1 MAKTKRLA
9 AILLAVVMMISSMS
23 VAASAAYTA
32 YLDSAITD
40 QYNSIDKVE
49 LEKAQ
54 KASLLL
60 DDLDIM
66 LAKEEIVLDIPL
78 IGTIDL
84 TSTDAALDSIYDL
97 TGNWLYGS
105 LTVGDLVVLENNRG
119 DIASV
124 RRTTTDKTDVDVIES
139 LVTYLANCAPTLVEM
154 IDPDADFSWGI
165 VKGFL
170 PPEFRIIIDDF
181 NAWLDELLWDLLHP
195 VNEEVMP
202 DDPTLDYFVQFLCD
216 NQLGMEEG
224 SARALT
230 MGFEGVMPGFTLDID
245 GTNANAYRA
254 LEEGIYQALNAFI
267 VPLLNNELKDVISDA
282 VASNQDD
289 GGDLYQIINVNYNI
303 PGYTF
308 DREKGLMEQLNDM
321 FGEVVDLML
330 IPLTDRPAGTTYT
343 FEWDST
349 VAENENYV
357 DVLETNLHGVMSMII
372 KAGGEDMSAF
382 NPDGKSLEEIGDYIA
397 RIAVDEFV
405 KHMTIP
411 ENATMEQVAY
421 LGLRE
426 LCASVMPENYYALL
440 PSTTT
445 DAGYRAEIIEIAAD
459 LGTYYLNN
467 NIGLDCAMSTT
478 SGEFLTAFIYWCEDY
493 TNCLFDATQYNTVK
507 TQIANGETG
516 VDGWDLIDTILWQ
529 FIPKDW
535 IPYATMFADEDGAG
549 VAADLTFESL
559 LNYFLDVIFT
569 FNVEKLDT
577 FFAHNTSSP
586 LYTKNVRVFFMDW
599 ISSILNTA
607 FTPSTATACVEATLT
622 CFEDVIDPVSNA
634 TDIICNILKALD
646 EDKDLQTTV
655 INLVTMLMGLADPQ
669 SLSDVDIDIDS
680 RINCT
685 SGSIPADTKMRIS
698 NYSDGVNSGWLPVGA
713 TAIDQDK
720 MYEIEL
726 ISLTNNAGL
735 TASVTSGT
743 KIAANGYLDVNIS
756 GTVAATTE
764 ARFDLTYYLL
774 DEDGAR
780 INDGTPLVKSVYT
793 HLYTATGNYD
803 VTSAESTANNVT
815 FEDFSTYL
823 YTTDVYTASL
833 FSILATNES
842 GLVTSAVDI
851 TKAIVTGT
859 LPTGISANVPT
870 SGAIVS
876 IDDSSATTDSYGT
889 VNPYVS
895 NVDPDA
901 AQPYGIYEVTI
912 QFEVQGKNLFGQTT
926 TGTSEARAHK
936 IVVYNDFGL
945 PGLLNDVMSTNR
957 QRIDFAADADAEWTA
972 YQNAVSAGY
981 ALIQGNPDHSK
992 MFADVTNPDGSA
1004 NAYSAAVTAIETAL
1018 AALDAKAVTD
1028 ATKLA
1033 ALEEAVETY
1042 AGTDREDYLLY
1053 TYDRF
1058 KDAYNRAN
1066 DLVNSQVAPEGD
1078 TTFVAPAI
1086 PVFDLVYAKEQLELW
1101 GGRLITKTVDT
1112 RYLEE
1117 ELEKTESLVENEY
1130 ATDLW
1135 ADLEAQIILAD
1146 GYIDN
1151 PASTTQGRV
1160 NANRVNLMEAMLALK
1175 PKYLT
1180 NVGTNSPVIDTKNS
1194 LVYGLTEGLTTTS
1207 IGNWVTGAS
1216 GYTVTFTAST
1226 GSTMGTGSTI
1236 TVYVENTTNVVA
1248 TYTVIIY
1255 GDIDGDGSVG
1265 DADLMTLMAHI
1276 EGTEDPG
1283 IAAGGAYFLAADL
1296 TRDGIVDSD
1305 DLAILMTGS
1314 VNQTNPTA

>member
-23 VAASAAYTA
+23 VAASAAHTA

-216 NQLGMEEG
+216 NQLGMEAD
-224 SARALT
+224 SARAIA

-245 GTNANAYRA
+245 GTDANAYRA
-254 LEEGIYQALNAFI
+254 LEEGIYQALNEFV
-267 VPLLNNELKDVISDA
+267 VPLLNNELKDVIVDA
-282 VASNQDD
+282 VAANQDD

-330 IPLTDRPAGTTYT
+330 IPLTDRPADTTYT
-343 FEWDST
+343 FEWDT
-349 VAENENYV
+349 TLDTDQTYV
-357 DVLETNLHGVMSMII
+357 DLLEANLHGVMSMII
-372 KAGGEDMSAF
+372 VAGGEANFDPYA
-382 NPDGKSLEEIGDYIA
+382 KSLEEIGDYIA

-445 DAGYRAEIIEIAAD
+445 NAGYRAEIIEIAAD

-467 NIGLDCAMSTT
+467 NIGLDCDMSTT
-478 SGEFLTAFIYWCEDY
+478 SGEFLTAFILWCEDY
-493 TNCLFDATQYNTVK
+493 TNCLFDNTQYNTVK

-535 IPYATMFADEDGAG
+535 IPYATMFADANGAG
-549 VAADLTFESL
+549 VASDLTFESL
-559 LNYFLDVIFT
+559 LNYFLDTIFT
-569 FNVEKLDT
+569 FDVEKLDT

-634 TDIICNILKALD
+634 TDIICNILKAID

-735 TASVTSGT
+735 TASVTEGY
-743 KIAANGYLDVNIS
+743 KIAANGYLDVTIS

-780 INDGTPLVKSVYT
+780 INNGTPLVKSVYT

-851 TKAIVTGT
+851 KKAIVTGT

-870 SGAIVS
+870 SGSIVS

-912 QFEVQGKNLFGQTT
+912 QFEVQGSNLFGQTT
-926 TGTSEARAHK
+926 TGTSEARTHK

-1004 NAYSAAVTAIETAL
+1004 NAYSAAVTAIETAI

-1033 ALEEAVETY
+1033 ALETAVEAY
-1042 AGTDREDYLLY
+1042 ADTDREDYLLY

-1066 DLVNSQVAPEGD
+1066 GLVNSQVAPAGEEA
-1078 TTFVAPAI
+1078 TFVAPAI
-1086 PVFDLVYAKEQLELW
+1086 PVFDLVYAKNQLNLW

-1175 PKYLT
+1175 PKYL
-1180 NVGTNSPVIDTKNS
+1180 NAENASVVIDSKDMII
-1194 LVYGLTEGLTTTS
+1194 YGIPAGTSTALLGNYVSDVDQDKWYSECSDTT
-1207 IGNWVTGAS
+1207 I
-1216 GYTVTFTAST
+1216 ST
-1226 GSTMGTGSTI
+1226 GSEVRILDIDDDS
-1236 TVYVENTTNVVA
+1236 VVA
-1248 TYTVIIY
+1248 TYWVVIT
-1255 GDIDGDGSVG
+1255 GDVNGDGGIDISDVNAVDEHIAG
-1265 DADLMTLMAHI
+1265 TTLLV
-1276 EGTEDPG
+1276 EGSLS
-1283 IAAGGAYFLAADL
+1283 FKAAD
-1296 TRDGIVDSD
+1296 TNSDGVINSTDRD
-1305 DLAILMTGS
+1305 AINALKS
-1314 VNQTNPTA
+1314 

>member
-1 MAKTKRLA
+1 MKKAKR
-9 AILLAVVMMISSMS
+9 LLAVLMSAIMIFGTMS
-23 VAASAAYTA
+23 VAASAVYTP

-84 TSTDAALDSIYDL
+84 TSIDAALNSIYDL
-97 TGNWLYGS
+97 TGNWLYGN
-105 LTVGDLVVLENNRG
+105 LTVGDLVVLETYRDN
-119 DIASV
+119 IASV
-124 RRTTTDKTDVDVIES
+124 RRTTSGKTDVDVIES
-139 LVTYLANCAPTLVEM
+139 LVTYLANCAPRLLQM
-154 IDPDADFSWGI
+154 IDPDSGFSWGI

-224 SARALT
+224 SARAIA
-230 MGFEGVMPGFTLDID
+230 MGFEGVMPGFLLDID
-245 GTNANAYRA
+245 GGDANAYRA

-267 VPLLNNELKDVISDA
+267 VPILNSGLKTTIRNA
-282 VASNQDD
+282 VESNAEN
-289 GGDLYQIINVNYNI
+289 GGDLHEIIDTNYVVES
-303 PGYTF
+303 YSF

-321 FGEVVDLML
+321 FGEVVDIML
-330 IPLTDRPAGTTYT
+330 IPLNERPEDTTYT
-343 FEWDST
+343 FEWSYDIPADGT
-349 VAENENYV
+349 YI
-357 DVLETNLHGVMSMII
+357 DLLEANLHGVMSMII

-411 ENATMEQVAY
+411 EDATMEQVAY

-440 PSTTT
+440 PSTTD

-467 NIGLDCAMSTT
+467 NIGLDCDMDTT
-478 SGEFLTAFIYWCEDY
+478 SGEFLTAFIFWCEDY
-493 TNCLFDATQYNTVK
+493 TNCLFDNAQYNTVK
-507 TQIANGETG
+507 ADIAAGTEG
-516 VDGWDLIDTILWQ
+516 IDGWDLIDTILWEI
-529 FIPKDW
+529 IPKEW
-535 IPYATMFADEDGAG
+535 IPYATMFADANGAG
-549 VAADLTFESL
+549 VATDLTFESL
-559 LNYFLDVIFT
+559 LNYFLDTIFK
-569 FNVEKLDT
+569 FDVEKLDI
-577 FFAHNTSSP
+577 FFKHNTNSP
-586 LYTKNVRVFFMDW
+586 LYTKNVRVFFIDW
-599 ISSILNTA
+599 ISDILNGA
-607 FTPSTATACVEATLT
+607 FTPSGVTSCVPTGITSFEA
-622 CFEDVIDPVSNA
+622 FINPVTNA
-634 TDIICNILKALD
+634 TGTICNILKALD

-685 SGSIPADTKMRIS
+685 AGSIPSGTKMRIS

-726 ISLTNNAGL
+726 ISLTNTAGL

-743 KIAANGYLDVNIS
+743 KIAANGYLDVAIS
-756 GTVAATTE
+756 GTVAATAE

-780 INDGTPLVKSVYT
+780 INNGTPLVKSVYT

-823 YTTDVYTASL
+823 YTTDVYNAAL

-851 TKAIVTGT
+851 KKAIVTGT

-945 PGLLNDVMSTNR
+945 PGLLDDVMSTNR

-972 YQNAVSAGY
+972 YQNAVSAGF
-981 ALIQGNPDHSK
+981 ALMDGNPDHSK
-992 MFADVTNPDGSA
+992 MFADVNNPDGSA

-1033 ALEEAVETY
+1033 ALETAVEAY
-1042 AGTDREDYLLY
+1042 ADADREDYLLY

-1058 KDAYNRAN
+1058 KDAYNHAN
-1066 DLVNSQVAPEGD
+1066 DLVNSQVAPAGEEA
-1078 TTFVAPAI
+1078 TFVAPAI

-1112 RYLEE
+1112 RYLAEE
-1117 ELEKTESLVENEY
+1117 VAKANALTASAY
-1130 ATDLW
+1130 APDLW
-1135 ADLEAQIILAD
+1135 ADVATELALANS
-1146 GYIDN
+1146 YITT
-1151 PASTTQGRV
+1151 PTSTTQGKV

-1175 PKYLT
+1175 PKYLEPATGT
-1180 NVGTNSPVIDTKNS
+1180 NTVIDSKDMTIYNITPGAASATDFVSAASSYTMTETLYDNAEYVGTGTKINV
-1194 LVYGLTEGLTTTS
+1194 LQ
-1207 IGNWVTGAS
+1207 
-1216 GYTVTFTAST
+1216 
-1226 GSTMGTGSTI
+1226 GSNI
-1236 TVYVENTTNVVA
+1236 VA
-1248 TYTVIIY
+1248 TYTVILYGDANGDGAIDDSDKTAINDYLDGYDQDKFAVDGAFFKAADVNRDGVIDSSDVTLIDDYIY
-1255 GDIDGDGSVG
+1255 G
-1265 DADLMTLMAHI
+1265 
-1276 EGTEDPG
+1276 EG
-1283 IAAGGAYFLAADL
+1283 I
-1296 TRDGIVDSD
+1296 ISQ
-1305 DLAILMTGS
+1305 
-1314 VNQTNPTA
+1314 N

>member
-1 MAKTKRLA
+1 MAKSKRLA

-23 VAASAAYTA
+23 VAASAAHTA

-202 DDPTLDYFVQFLCD
+202 EDPTLDYFVQFLCD
-216 NQLGMEEG
+216 NQLGMEAD
-224 SARALT
+224 SARAIA

-245 GTNANAYRA
+245 GTDANAYRA
-254 LEEGIYQALNAFI
+254 LEEGIYQALNEFV
-267 VPLLNNELKDVISDA
+267 VPLLNNELKDVIVDA
-282 VASNQDD
+282 VAANQDD

-330 IPLTDRPAGTTYT
+330 IPLTDRPADTTYT
-343 FEWDST
+343 FEWDT
-349 VAENENYV
+349 TLDTDQTYV
-357 DVLETNLHGVMSMII
+357 DLLEANLHGVMSMII
-372 KAGGEDMSAF
+372 VAGGEANFDPSA
-382 NPDGKSLEEIGDYIA
+382 KSLEEIGDYIA

-478 SGEFLTAFIYWCEDY
+478 SGEFLTAFILWCEDY
-493 TNCLFDATQYNTVK
+493 TNCLFDNTQYNTVK

-535 IPYATMFADEDGAG
+535 IPYGEMFNNGAG
-549 VAADLTFESL
+549 TAADLTFESL
-559 LNYFLDVIFT
+559 LNYFLDTIFT
-569 FNVEKLDT
+569 FDVEKLDT

-586 LYTKNVRVFFMDW
+586 LYTKNVRVFFIDW
-599 ISSILNTA
+599 ISDILNGA
-607 FTPSTATACVEATLT
+607 FTPSGATSCVPTGITSFEA
-622 CFEDVIDPVSNA
+622 FINPVTNA
-634 TDIICNILKALD
+634 TGTICNILKAID

-685 SGSIPADTKMRIS
+685 SGSIPDGTKMRIS

-726 ISLTNNAGL
+726 ISLTNTAGL
-735 TASVTSGT
+735 TASVTEGY
-743 KIAANGYLDVNIS
+743 KIAANGYLDVTIS

-780 INDGTPLVKSVYT
+780 INNGTPLVKSVYT

-912 QFEVQGKNLFGQTT
+912 QFEVQGKNILGQTT

-957 QRIDFAADADAEWTA
+957 QRIDFATDADAEWTA
-972 YQNAVSAGY
+972 YQNAVSSGY

-1004 NAYSAAVTAIETAL
+1004 NAYSAAVTAIETAI

-1033 ALEEAVETY
+1033 ALETAVEAY
-1042 AGTDREDYLLY
+1042 ADTDREDYLLY

-1066 DLVNSQVAPEGD
+1066 GLVNSQVAPEGD

-1117 ELEKTESLVENEY
+1117 ELEKTESLTEADY

-1135 ADLEAQIILAD
+1135 ADLEAEITLAD
-1146 GYIDN
+1146 SYIDN
-1151 PASTTQGRV
+1151 PASTTQGKV

-1175 PKYLT
+1175 PKYLQP
-1180 NVGTNSPVIDTKNS
+1180 VGTKTTVVDTKNF
-1194 LVYGLTEGLTTTS
+1194 LVYGLTTKLTEATLS
-1207 IGNWVTGAS
+1207 EWIEAAN
-1216 GYTVTFTAST
+1216 GYTVDTAPAS
-1226 GSTMGTGSTI
+1226 GSYYGTGSTI
-1236 TVYVENTTNVVA
+1236 TVSPASSTTIAA
-1248 TYTVIIY
+1248 TYTIIIY
-1255 GDIDGDGSVG
+1255 CDLNGDGEITSTDDNILGAHLDGDDVSILVEGS
-1265 DADLMTLMAHI
+1265 
-1276 EGTEDPG
+1276 
-1283 IAAGGAYFLAADL
+1283 AAFIAADL
-1296 TRDGIVDSD
+1296 DRDGAITENDY
-1305 DLAILMTGS
+1305 DLYSTT
-1314 VNQTNPTA
+1314 VNQVNPAA

>member
-1 MAKTKRLA
+1 MSKAKR
-9 AILLAVVMMISSMS
+9 LLAVLMSAIMIFGTVS
-23 VAASAAYTA
+23 VAASAVHSP

-105 LTVGDLVVLENNRG
+105 LTVGDLVVLETYRDN
-119 DIASV
+119 IASV
-124 RRTTTDKTDVDVIES
+124 RRTTADKTDVDVIES

-154 IDPDADFSWGI
+154 IDPDSGFSWGI

-195 VNEEVMP
+195 VNEEAMP
-202 DDPTLDYFVQFLCD
+202 EDPTLDYFVQFLCD

-224 SARALT
+224 SARALA
-230 MGFEGVMPGFTLDID
+230 MGFEGVMPGFLLDID
-245 GTNANAYRA
+245 GGDANAYRA
-254 LEEGIYQALNAFI
+254 LEEGIYQALNAFV
-267 VPLLNNELKDVISDA
+267 VPLLNNELKDVIVDA
-282 VASNQDD
+282 VAANQDD

-330 IPLTDRPAGTTYT
+330 IPKAERPADTTYT
-343 FEWDST
+343 FEWSYT
-349 VAENENYV
+349 IPAGETYV
-357 DVLETNLHGVMSMII
+357 DLLEDNLHGVMSMII
-372 KAGGEDMSAF
+372 KAGGEDMAAF

-411 ENATMEQVAY
+411 SDATMEEVAY

-426 LCASVMPENYYALL
+426 LCASVMPEQYYALL
-440 PSTTT
+440 DRETTS
-445 DAGYRAEIIEIAAD
+445 DAAYRSAIIEIAAD

-467 NIGLDCAMSTT
+467 NIGLDCDMDTT
-478 SGEFLTAFIYWCEDY
+478 SGEFLTAFILWCEDY
-493 TNCLFDATQYNTVK
+493 TNCLFDNAQYNTVK
-507 TQIANGETG
+507 AQIAAGTAG
-516 VDGWDLIDTILWQ
+516 VDGWDLIDTILWEI
-529 FIPKDW
+529 IPKEW
-535 IPYATMFADEDGAG
+535 IPYATMFADANGAG
-549 VAADLTFESL
+549 VASDLTFESL
-559 LNYFLDVIFT
+559 LNYFLDTIFT
-569 FNVEKLDT
+569 FDVKKLDT

-586 LYTKNVRVFFMDW
+586 LYTKNVRVFFIDW
-599 ISSILNTA
+599 ISDILNGA
-607 FTPSTATACVEATLT
+607 FTPSTATSCVPAGITSFEAFINPIT
-622 CFEDVIDPVSNA
+622 NA
-634 TDIICNILKALD
+634 TDTICNILKALD

-669 SLSDVDIDIDS
+669 SLSDVDIDIDG

-685 SGSIPADTKMRIS
+685 AGSVPDGTKMRIS

-735 TASVTSGT
+735 TASVTTGN
-743 KIAANGYLDVNIS
+743 KIPANGYVDVAIS

-780 INDGTPLVKSVYT
+780 INNGTPLVKSVYT

-823 YTTDVYTASL
+823 YTTDVYNAAL

-851 TKAIVTGT
+851 KKSIVTGT

-945 PGLLNDVMSTNR
+945 PGLLDDIMSTNR
-957 QRIDFAADADAEWTA
+957 QRIDFASDADAEWTA
-972 YQNAVSAGY
+972 YQNAVSAGF

-1033 ALEEAVETY
+1033 ALKTAVEAY
-1042 AGTDREDYLLY
+1042 ADTDREDYLLY

-1066 DLVNSQVAPEGD
+1066 DLVNSQVAPAGEEA
-1078 TTFVAPAI
+1078 TFVAPAI

-1117 ELEKTESLVENEY
+1117 ELEKTESLVENDY

-1135 ADLEAQIILAD
+1135 ADLEAEIILAD

-1175 PKYLT
+1175 PKYL
-1180 NVGTNSPVIDTKNS
+1180 NAENASVVIDSKDMII
-1194 LVYGLTEGLTTTS
+1194 YGIPAGTSTALLGNYVSDVDQDKWYSECSDTT
-1207 IGNWVTGAS
+1207 I
-1216 GYTVTFTAST
+1216 ST
-1226 GSTMGTGSTI
+1226 GSEVRILDIDDDSI
-1236 TVYVENTTNVVA
+1236 VA
-1248 TYTVIIY
+1248 TYWVVIT
-1255 GDIDGDGSVG
+1255 GDVNGDGGIDISDVNAVDEHIAG
-1265 DADLMTLMAHI
+1265 TTLLV
-1276 EGTEDPG
+1276 EGSLS
-1283 IAAGGAYFLAADL
+1283 FKAAD
-1296 TRDGIVDSD
+1296 TNSDGVINSTDRD
-1305 DLAILMTGS
+1305 AINALKS
-1314 VNQTNPTA
+1314 

>member
-1 MAKTKRLA
+1 MINKMPRFWGGKDNVMAKSKRLV

-23 VAASAAYTA
+23 VAASAAHTA
-32 YLDSAITD
+32 YLDSAITG

-78 IGTIDL
+78 IGTLDL
-84 TSTDAALDSIYDL
+84 TSIDAALDSIYDL

-105 LTVGDLVVLENNRG
+105 LTVGDLVVLETYRDN
-119 DIASV
+119 ISTI
-124 RRTTTDKTDVDVIES
+124 RRTTEGKTDVDVIES
-139 LVTYLANCAPTLVEM
+139 LVTYLSNCAPRLVQM
-154 IDPDADFSWGI
+154 IDPEADFSWGI

-202 DDPTLDYFVQFLCD
+202 DNPSLDYFVQFLCD
-216 NQLGMEEG
+216 NQLGMEAG
-224 SARALT
+224 SARAIA
-230 MGFEGVMPGFTLDID
+230 MGFEGVMPGFLLDID
-245 GTNANAYRA
+245 GTDANAYRA
-254 LEEGIYQALNAFI
+254 LEEGIYQALNEFV
-267 VPLLNNELKDVISDA
+267 VPLLNNELKDVIADA
-282 VASNQDD
+282 VAANQDD
-289 GGDLYQIINVNYNI
+289 GGDLYQIIDVNYNI

-308 DREKGLMEQLNDM
+308 DREKGLMEQLNAM
-321 FGEVVDLML
+321 FGSVVNLML
-330 IPLTDRPAGTTYT
+330 LPVDERPAEYNFVWADVG
-343 FEWDST
+343 EG
-349 VAENENYV
+349 ENYV
-357 DVLETNLHGVMSMII
+357 DVLEANLHGVMSMII
-372 KAGGEDMSAF
+372 VAGGEASFDPYAE
-382 NPDGKSLEEIGDYIA
+382 GVELEQIGDYIA

-411 ENATMEQVAY
+411 EDATMEEVAY

-426 LCASVMPENYYALL
+426 LCASVMPENYYELL
-440 PSTTT
+440 PATTD
-445 DAGYRAEIIEIAAD
+445 DAGYRAAIIEIAAD

-467 NIGLDCAMSTT
+467 NIGLECAMSTT
-478 SGEFLTAFIYWCEDY
+478 SGEFLTAFILWCEDY
-493 TNCLFDATQYNTVK
+493 TNCLFDAEQYDNVM
-507 TQIANGETG
+507 TQIESGTEG

-535 IPYATMFADEDGAG
+535 IPYATMFADENGAG

-559 LNYFLDVIFT
+559 LNYFLDVIFK
-569 FNVEKLDT
+569 FDVEKLDT
-577 FFAHNTSSP
+577 FFGHNTSSP

-622 CFEDVIDPVSNA
+622 CFEDVINPVSNA

-685 SGSIPADTKMRIS
+685 SGSVPDGTKMRIS

-713 TAIDQDK
+713 TAIDQDQ
-720 MYEIEL
+720 MYQIEL
-726 ISLTNNAGL
+726 ISLTNTAGL
-735 TASVTSGT
+735 TASVTEGY
-743 KIAANGYLDVNIS
+743 KIAANGYLDVAIS

-774 DEDGAR
+774 DEDGVK
-780 INDGTPLVKSVYT
+780 INGGTPLVKSVYT
-793 HLYTATGNYD
+793 HLYTVTGNYD

-815 FEDFSTYL
+815 FEAFSTYL
-823 YTTDVYTASL
+823 YTTDVYNAAL

-851 TKAIVTGT
+851 TKSIVTGT
-859 LPTGISANVPT
+859 LPTGISANAPT
-870 SGAIVS
+870 SGVIVS

-901 AQPYGIYEVTI
+901 AQPYGIYDVSI
-912 QFEVQGKNLFGQTT
+912 QFEVQGTSLLGQTT
-926 TGTSEARAHK
+926 TETSDERAHS
-936 IVVYNDFGL
+936 IVVYDDFGL
-945 PGLLNDVMSTNR
+945 PALLDDIMSTNR
-957 QRIDFAADADAEWTA
+957 QRVDYADDANTEWNNYLA
-972 YQNAVSAGY
+972 AVSAGY
-981 ALIQGNPDHSK
+981 ALIHGNPDHDK
-992 MFADVTNPDGSA
+992 MFNDVNPDLEGIQ
-1004 NAYSAAVTAIETAL
+1004 NDYYTKVEDINDAV

-1028 ATKLA
+1028 AAKLA
-1033 ALEEAVETY
+1033 ELKAAVETY

-1066 DLVNSQVAPEGD
+1066 GIVNSQVAPAGEEA
-1078 TTFVAPAI
+1078 TFVAPAI
-1086 PVFDLVYAKEQLELW
+1086 PVFDIVYARDQLNLW
-1101 GGRLITKTVDT
+1101 GSRLITKTVDT
-1112 RYLEE
+1112 RYLAEE
-1117 ELEKTESLVENEY
+1117 VAKATALTSSAY
-1130 ATDLW
+1130 APDLW
-1135 ADLEAQIILAD
+1135 ADVNTELTLAQ
-1146 GYIDN
+1146 GYIAA

-1160 NANRVNLMEAMLALK
+1160 NATRVNLMEAMLALK
-1175 PKYLT
+1175 PGYIT
-1180 NVGTNSPVIDTKNS
+1180 P
-1194 LVYGLTEGLTTTS
+1194 
-1207 IGNWVTGAS
+1207 VTGVSVLDTNNMYLYVNANTQSLESVVS
-1216 GYTVTFTAST
+1216 GINGYAVNCEFVTRLVT
-1226 GSTMGTGSTI
+1226 GSII
-1236 TVYVENTTNVVA
+1236 TATKADSPTV
-1248 TYTVIIY
+1248 TYTVIVR
-1255 GDIDGDGSVG
+1255 GDVDCNGLLNANDAEIVTCYID
-1265 DADLMTLMAHI
+1265 
-1276 EGTEDPG
+1276 EDPTVLE
-1283 IAAGGAYFLAADL
+1283 AGSIEFAAADEN
-1296 TRDGIVDSD
+1296 RDGEITSD
-1305 DLAILMTGS
+1305 DFDALYGNL
-1314 VNQTNPTA
+1314 

>member
-267 VPLLNNELKDVISDA
+267 VPILNSGLKTTIRNA
-282 VASNQDD
+282 VESNAEN
-289 GGDLYQIINVNYNI
+289 GGDLHEIIDTNYVVES
-303 PGYTF
+303 YSF

-321 FGEVVDLML
+321 FGEVVDIML
-330 IPLTDRPAGTTYT
+330 IPKADRPADTTYT
-343 FEWDST
+343 FEWSYDIPAGGT
-349 VAENENYV
+349 YV
-357 DVLETNLHGVMSMII
+357 DLLEANLHGVMSMII

-440 PSTTT
+440 PSTTN

-467 NIGLDCAMSTT
+467 NIGLDCDMSTT
-478 SGEFLTAFIYWCEDY
+478 SGEFLTAFILWCEDY
-493 TNCLFDATQYNTVK
+493 TNCLFDNTQYNTVK

-516 VDGWDLIDTILWQ
+516 IDGWDLIDTILWQ

-535 IPYATMFADEDGAG
+535 IPYGEMFNNGAG
-549 VAADLTFESL
+549 TAADLTFESL

-569 FNVEKLDT
+569 FDVEKLDI
-577 FFAHNTSSP
+577 FFKHNTNSP
-586 LYTKNVRVFFMDW
+586 LYTKNVRVFFIDW
-599 ISSILNTA
+599 ISDILNGA
-607 FTPSTATACVEATLT
+607 FTPSGVTSCVPTGITSFEA
-622 CFEDVIDPVSNA
+622 FINPVTNA
-634 TDIICNILKALD
+634 TDTICNILKALN

-685 SGSIPADTKMRIS
+685 AGSIPDGTKMRIS

-726 ISLTNNAGL
+726 ISLTNTAGL
-735 TASVTSGT
+735 TASVTEGY
-743 KIAANGYLDVNIS
+743 KIAANGYLDVTIS

-780 INDGTPLVKSVYT
+780 INNGTPLVKSVYT

-803 VTSAESTANNVT
+803 ITSAESTANNVT

-851 TKAIVTGT
+851 TKAIVTGA

-870 SGAIVS
+870 SGSIVS

-1004 NAYSAAVTAIETAL
+1004 NAYSAAVTTIETAL

-1033 ALEEAVETY
+1033 ALEAAVEAY
-1042 AGTDREDYLLY
+1042 ADTDREDYLLY

-1066 DLVNSQVAPEGD
+1066 DLVNSQVAPAGEEA
-1078 TTFVAPAI
+1078 TFVAPAI
-1086 PVFDLVYAKEQLELW
+1086 PVFDLVYAKNQLDLW

-1112 RYLEE
+1112 RYLAEE
-1117 ELEKTESLVENEY
+1117 VAKANALTASTYAPDTWAAVNTELT
-1130 ATDLW
+1130 
-1135 ADLEAQIILAD
+1135 LANS
-1146 GYIDN
+1146 YITT
-1151 PASTTQGRV
+1151 PTSTTQGKV

-1175 PKYLT
+1175 TKYLEAVTDT
-1180 NVGTNSPVIDTKNS
+1180 NTVINSFDMLIYGIEDTSRYIDDF
-1194 LVYGLTEGLTTTS
+1194 
-1207 IGNWVTGAS
+1207 VTAVS
-1216 GYTVTFTAST
+1216 GYTVECERSST
-1226 GSTMGTGSTI
+1226 YIGTGSI
-1236 TVYVENTTNVVA
+1236 VTVYSASDEAVA
-1248 TYTVIIY
+1248 IYTVILY
-1255 GDIDGDGSVG
+1255 GDVNADGRITSA
-1265 DADLMTLMAHI
+1265 DADVVTDHVNGVTTLTDPMLLKAADVNFDGAI
-1276 EGTEDPG
+1276 NAADITIISEGTVTQVP
-1283 IAAGGAYFLAADL
+1283 
-1296 TRDGIVDSD
+1296 
-1305 DLAILMTGS
+1305 
-1314 VNQTNPTA
+1314 TN